1 MFSNEGF
8 RDDLWFMNLMSA
20 EDLQQQKLRELL
32 IELPTTPEEMQTFLS
47 PENLNRNHL
56 PFPASDFNLPG
67 IGECCGE
74 ELAVSYSEE
83 DERLFVRSY
92 SGVVAA
98 IKRSDVRL
106 GEWLGLWLI
115 ALVPRK

>member
-1 MFSNEGF
+1 MNPMTAEG
-8 RDDLWFMNLMSA
+8 
-20 EDLQQQKLRELL
+20 LQQQKLSELL
-32 IELPTTPEEMQTFLS
+32 IELPSTPEEMRTFLS

-56 PFPASDFNLPG
+56 PFPAADFNLPG
-67 IGECCGE
+67 IGEYCGE
-74 ELAVSYSEE
+74 ELAVSFSSE

-98 IKRSDVRL
+98 IKRENVLLR
-106 GEWLGLWLI
+106 EWFGLWLI